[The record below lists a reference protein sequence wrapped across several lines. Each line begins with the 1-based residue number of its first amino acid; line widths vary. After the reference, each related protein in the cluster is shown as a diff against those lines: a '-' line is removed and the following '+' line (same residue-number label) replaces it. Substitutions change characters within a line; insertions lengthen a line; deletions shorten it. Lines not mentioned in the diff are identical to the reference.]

1 MIRMSIV
8 KLTEEQELIQK
19 TAKDFSVNKIK
30 PVAAK
35 LDREGRFP
43 KEIIEKLGELGFMGI
58 MVPDEYGGSGFDCF
72 TYVIALEE
80 IAVSCASSAIIMSVN
95 NSLVCDPIIAFGT
108 EKQKRSYLPDLS
120 CGRKLG
126 CFALSEPEAGSDP
139 ASMRT
144 SAVRR
149 GKSYVINGTKSW
161 ITNGAEAD
169 TAILFATTD
178 HSKKHHGISA
188 FIIDMDNPG
197 VKIGKLEHKL
207 GIKASS
213 TAQLFF
219 ENCQVP
225 DTALLG
231 EEGDGFKI
239 AMSTLDGGRIG
250 VAAQAVGIAR
260 AALEESVRYA
270 KERKAFGKPISN
282 FQGLQFMIA
291 DMATKIEASRLLT
304 WQSAIMKD
312 RKMNYSKKSAMAK
325 LFSSETAMWVAT
337 KAIQVH
343 GGYGYTID
351 YPVERFF
358 RDAKITEIYEGT
370 SEIQRNI
377 IARETIKEIQ

>member
-1 MIRMSIV
+1 MSIV

-19 TAKDFSVNKIK
+19 TARDFSVNKIK
-30 PVAAK
+30 PVAAMY
-35 LDREGRFP
+35 DREGRFP
-43 KEIIEKLGELGFMGI
+43 KEIVDKLGELGFMGI
-58 MVPDEYGGSGFDCF
+58 MVPEKYGGSGLDCL

-80 IAVSCASSAIIMSVN
+80 ISTACASTGIIMSAN

-108 EKQKRSYLPDLS
+108 EKQKHSYLPDLAG
-120 CGRKLG
+120 GRRLG

-144 SAVRR
+144 AAVKK
-149 GKSYVINGTKSW
+149 GDSYVINGTKSW

-169 TAILFATTD
+169 VMILIASTD
-178 HSKKHHGISA
+178 PAKKHHGISA
-188 FIIDMDNPG
+188 FIIDMDSQG

-213 TAQLFF
+213 TAQIFF
-219 ENCQVP
+219 ENCKVP
-225 DTALLG
+225 GTALLG
-231 EEGDGFKI
+231 AEGGGFKV

-250 VAAQAVGIAR
+250 VASQAVGIAR
-260 AALEESVRYA
+260 AALEESVRYS

-291 DMATKIEASRLLT
+291 DMATRLEASRLLT
-304 WQSAIMKD
+304 WQAAVMKD
-312 RKMNYSKKSAMAK
+312 KKANYSKKSAMAK
-325 LFSSETAMWVAT
+325 LYSSETAMWVTT
-337 KAIQVH
+337 KAIQMH

-377 IARETIKEIQ
+377 IARETLKEIQ